1 MSFSH
6 LLSTEA
12 ALANFRVRFAIPPD
26 VNVAYYHED
35 NIALEWCSQVVLFPL
50 MSILEG
56 GVRLPV
62 DPLILTTLRFY
73 GLWPDQL
80 PPNFYRAVSY
90 VSPLNNLYGLHLDQ
104 HDINYMYRLC
114 GKERSGY
121 YLKVRNTRVRLISCL
136 LDSNKNL
143 AGEFVLVS
151 GNWHVNELTCPT
163 LPRNISRYHS
173 CWICVYFVVL
183 YHLFTI
189 TFTFIYVLITLVYS
203 HAGRKKFKP
212 DINAVHVQ
220 DLNFVR
226 RS

>member
-1 MSFSH
+1 M
-6 LLSTEA
+6 
-12 ALANFRVRFAIPPD
+12 
-26 VNVAYYHED
+26 
-35 NIALEWCSQVVLFPL
+35 
-50 MSILEG
+50 
-56 GVRLPV
+56 
-62 DPLILTTLRFY
+62 
-73 GLWPDQL
+73 
-80 PPNFYRAVSY
+80 
-90 VSPLNNLYGLHLDQ
+90 
-104 HDINYMYRLC
+104 
-114 GKERSGY
+114 
-121 YLKVRNTRVRLISCL
+121 RLISCL

-163 LPRNISRYHS
+163 LPRNISRYRS

-203 HAGRKKFKP
+203 HADRKNFKP
-212 DINAVHVQ
+212 DINTVHVQ